1 MQSYIESEII
11 EMDYDTFISII
22 HYNPTTSRSIFNVQK
37 GQKRSFIEKL
47 FGLEI
52 YSEITDK
59 CNKKLSSINSKILE
73 SEHVIELNSKN
84 IVSLKEQN
92 EKISTNISTDKENQ
106 QRLIDNLIE
115 KREKIKLDEDELN
128 ELIEKRDVV
137 LEKMQNN
144 SKKLDDTEKDIKV
157 NKEKIALLDCKET
170 TFDVEQYRKIKRK
183 IFLYERVN
191 FDVEYVEDE
200 INKFNQDI
208 LKLIKEENNKKLE
221 QKKIEDEIE
230 RLENL
235 NSGVCPLC
243 KSKIDK
249 KDLKSKIESS
259 NNELK
264 KIKEELVSLNDSEKK
279 KRDDVEKYEKKIK
292 KIKKSKEKYQ
302 KLSKILNDLDIQKI
316 EYDRWKENEEK
327 IVQIKEILREKSD
340 DLSGLVDMDKKYN
353 KMIKF
358 IDDKIEAAEKIKTEI
373 SKLNEDINI
382 QKALL
387 EEKERKHNEIKE
399 IIQSNEKTIKENDAE
414 IEKEKKNLGLYKDL
428 LDYVEFIK
436 KICKDENVK
445 QYAISNTI
453 PFLTKQVNKYLSE
466 AAYDFYLK
474 LDGWLNVE
482 IKGAGI
488 KDAGFGN
495 LSSGQQKTTNLA
507 MILSF
512 LDICKLQKSTFPDI
526 LLLDEILDGAIDSVT
541 LSQMFNIIAKKQK
554 EDKLKL
560 FIVSHRKEINELS
573 NIDNIYLIEMKDG
586 FSHIKRVTK

>member
-191 FDVEYVEDE
+191 FD
-200 INKFNQDI
+200 
-208 LKLIKEENNKKLE
+208 
-221 QKKIEDEIE
+221 
-230 RLENL
+230 
-235 NSGVCPLC
+235 
-243 KSKIDK
+243 
-249 KDLKSKIESS
+249 
-259 NNELK
+259 
-264 KIKEELVSLNDSEKK
+264 
-279 KRDDVEKYEKKIK
+279 
-292 KIKKSKEKYQ
+292 
-302 KLSKILNDLDIQKI
+302 
-316 EYDRWKENEEK
+316 
-327 IVQIKEILREKSD
+327 
-340 DLSGLVDMDKKYN
+340 
-353 KMIKF
+353 
-358 IDDKIEAAEKIKTEI
+358 
-373 SKLNEDINI
+373 
-382 QKALL
+382 
-387 EEKERKHNEIKE
+387 
-399 IIQSNEKTIKENDAE
+399 
-414 IEKEKKNLGLYKDL
+414 
-428 LDYVEFIK
+428 EF
-436 KICKDENVK
+436 
-445 QYAISNTI
+445 
-453 PFLTKQVNKYLSE
+453 
-466 AAYDFYLK
+466 
-474 LDGWLNVE
+474 
-482 IKGAGI
+482 
-488 KDAGFGN
+488 
-495 LSSGQQKTTNLA
+495 
-507 MILSF
+507 
-512 LDICKLQKSTFPDI
+512 
-526 LLLDEILDGAIDSVT
+526 
-541 LSQMFNIIAKKQK
+541 
-554 EDKLKL
+554 
-560 FIVSHRKEINELS
+560 
-573 NIDNIYLIEMKDG
+573 
-586 FSHIKRVTK
+586 